1 MGLSVGVQPPVEAA
15 LRTEIQAPVRQE
27 RYDLPPRQRG
37 EFGLVSGQQNPLAF
51 LFAET
56 VSGVAVAALATVPTI
71 TGTSE
76 PPAPALQCGEPDA
89 QKDSQLMGTGAI
101 NNSFIK
107 DL

>member
-1 MGLSVGVQPPVEAA
+1 MSQLHLTRP
-15 LRTEIQAPVRQE
+15 R
-27 RYDLPPRQRG
+27 RQRG
-37 EFGLVSGQQNPLAF
+37 EFGLVADQQDPLAF

-56 VSGVAVAALATVPTI
+56 VSDVAVVALATVPTI
-71 TGTSE
+71 TGTRE
-76 PPAPALQCGEPDA
+76 LPAPALQCGEPDG

>member
-1 MGLSVGVQPPVEAA
+1 MGLSVGMQHPVEAA
-15 LRTEIQAPVRQE
+15 LRTEIQAPVRQDL
-27 RYDLPPRQRG
+27 YDLAPRQRG
-37 EFGLVSGQQNPLAF
+37 EFGLVSGQQNSLAL

-56 VSGVAVAALATVPTI
+56 VSGMEVAALATVPTI

-76 PPAPALQCGEPDA
+76 LPATALQCGEPDA

-107 DL
+107 GL